1 MQSHK
6 HSVYETIAN
15 TAVGFL
21 ISWAVWVFVA
31 APLFDIPYEHGQ
43 GFWITVIFTVTS
55 LIRGYV
61 LRRIFN
67 RFVRRK

>member
-6 HSVYETIAN
+6 HSVIESVVN
-15 TAVGFL
+15 TGSGFL
-21 ISWAVWVFVA
+21 ISWAVWVWIA

-43 GFWITVIFTVTS
+43 GFAITCIFTVTS

-67 RFVRRK
+67 KWR